1 MLLPILGGAAL
12 GALFAVLAAKRGGAG
27 ERRLLALGLVVAALI
42 YVGLALRADSR
53 WLAVEAIGVVM
64 FGGLAWLGRRAEGWL
79 ALGWAAHVAWDVGLH
94 LDRAQPVVADWYP
107 LACVGFDLV
116 IAGFVLRAV
125 VQPSA
130 RR

>member
-1 MLLPILGGAAL
+1 
-12 GALFAVLAAKRGGAG
+12 VLAAKRGGAR

-94 LDRAQPVVADWYP
+94 PNPSSGTGTRWRA
-107 LACVGFDLV
+107 
-116 IAGFVLRAV
+116 
-125 VQPSA
+125 SA
-130 RR
+130 SIW